1 MRLEYLPAGPPD
13 CPLVRLFDFEAD
25 EVIRLRGLVT
35 ELADGSRNHLAV
47 HELSGIEA
55 VRECRLVFE
64 VGPQSVGL
72 VEAQPPNSLRC
83 ILAPDGW
90 REVAELMEPF
100 CRPGGARG
108 FQWLHSAGPISLLL
122 SHDGRW

>member
-55 VRECRLVFE
+55 VRECE
-64 VGPQSVGL
+64 
-72 VEAQPPNSLRC
+72 
-83 ILAPDGW
+83 
-90 REVAELMEPF
+90 
-100 CRPGGARG
+100 
-108 FQWLHSAGPISLLL
+108 
-122 SHDGRW
+122 